1 MFSLVCLSV
10 VAVHTDLVLLILIS
24 PLHVVVWISLF
35 ASDADVRAF
44 LMHWLVTAG
53 REHLVF
59 VATVATLSTLRVV
72 LFPQLIKMF
81 LALVV

>member
-1 MFSLVCLSV
+1 MFPSRTLSV

-35 ASDADVRAF
+35 ASDADVGAF
-44 LMHWLVTAG
+44 LMHWLVTLSC
-53 REHLVF
+53 EHLVL
-59 VATVATLSTLRVV
+59 VAAVATLSTLRVV

-81 LALVV
+81 LVLVV